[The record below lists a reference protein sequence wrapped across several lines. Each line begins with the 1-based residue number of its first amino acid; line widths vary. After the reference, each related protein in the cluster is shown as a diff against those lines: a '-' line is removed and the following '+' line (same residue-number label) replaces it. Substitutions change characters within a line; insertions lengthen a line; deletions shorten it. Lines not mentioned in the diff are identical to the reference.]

1 MKSIRVYCGETQ
13 EWVDERKV
21 KCVNIEEDFSGRD
34 VLTFEC
40 PKCGKVHKS
49 WRVG

>member
-1 MKSIRVYCGETQ
+1 MKSIRVYCEETQ

-21 KCVNIEEDFSGRD
+21 KFVNIEEDFSGRD

-49 WRVG
+49 LRVG